1 MNKYETIANEVVKNI
16 GGTENIESVTNCMTR
31 LRFTLK
37 NVSKVNVESLEKV
50 KGVQA
55 VVNKNGQFQVVI
67 GTDVSNVCDEIKK
80 MKNFDETEKTSKKEG
95 SIINRVIGAIT
106 AIFQPIIPAICGAG
120 MIRAILAILVAFNL
134 VDTSAST
141 YQMLNMVADTAFYF
155 LPIFLAVSAAKVFGC
170 STYLAAVMGAM
181 LLHPTFSGFVSAG
194 EAIAIWGIPIR
205 LVSYSSQVVPPIL
218 IVWFM
223 SYVEKYAK
231 KWIPSVVSVFM
242 VPLVV
247 FMITVPVAFCVL
259 GPLGSYVGDGLYVLF
274 EYLNTNAGWV
284 IPFLMG
290 IFAPLLI
297 MTGMHYSIVPIALAQ
312 FASVGYMTIL
322 SPGMLASNIAQATA
336 VLYVGL
342 KTKDQK
348 LKQTALSSSI
358 TAYFGVTEPALYGVT
373 LPLKKPLIATM
384 IGGGAAGLWAG
395 LSHMRTYASASAGV
409 LALPV
414 YICDDLS
421 NVRNAVICMVIAFV
435 VTLAVS
441 MFLKFDDV
449 KPAEKEE
456 ENKAV
461 EEKENNK
468 CLTEKVTVKAP
479 LVGETVMLSEL
490 KDEVFSKEIMGK
502 GIAVLP
508 EIGKVKAPFNGTVRA
523 VFPTKHAIGLV
534 SDDGVE
540 VVIHVGVDTVELGGK
555 YFESFVKEG
564 QKVSEG
570 DLMLSFDIAKIK
582 EAGYDVTTPVV
593 VTNSSDYLD
602 VLECEAEKVSYEDTL
617 LTILK

>member
-181 LLHPTFSGFVSAG
+181 LLHPAFSGFVSAG

-508 EIGKVKAPFNGTVRA
+508 EIGKVKAPFDGTVRA